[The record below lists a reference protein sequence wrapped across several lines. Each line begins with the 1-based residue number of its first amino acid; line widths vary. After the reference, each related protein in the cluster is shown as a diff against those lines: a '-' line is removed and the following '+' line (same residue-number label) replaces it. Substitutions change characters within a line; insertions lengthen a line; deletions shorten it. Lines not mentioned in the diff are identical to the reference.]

1 MSKNNSVRI
10 NQRRNDDRVNK
21 KLTKILS
28 SLYEVTPD
36 DEEYYSAQ
44 TYLERI

>member
-1 MSKNNSVRI
+1 MSKNNIRI

-28 SLYEVTPD
+28 SLYEVTPG

-44 TYLERI
+44 TYLEQI

>member
-1 MSKNNSVRI
+1 MSNNNTRI
-10 NQRRNDDRVNK
+10 NQRRNDRVNK

-44 TYLERI
+44 RYLEQI